1 MKVNLVGKA
10 ILIVEGSLLATDN
23 LKDALFDAG
32 ARVYS
37 TANILNAFDLVSLT
51 TVDGVIIDQG
61 LHNEVFD
68 LCEDLRAQK
77 VPYLCASTP
86 HRLQG
91 VDSRRREAEHIVWRL
106 CNRMQSELKSGQCVT
121 HEAGGESRMD
131 SRT

>member
-1 MKVNLVGKA
+1 MKVNLVGKT
-10 ILIVEGSLLATDN
+10 ILIVEASLLATDN

-37 TANILNAFDLVSLT
+37 TANILNAFDLVSRT

-68 LCEDLRAQK
+68 LCEELRAQK
-77 VPYLCASTP
+77 VPHLCASTP

-91 VDSRRREAEHIVWRL
+91 VDSRRREAENIVWRL
-106 CNRMQSELKSGQCVT
+106 CNRMQSELKSEQCVT
-121 HEAGGESRMD
+121 HEAGEEYRMD